1 MQIDNGLTTQIECS
15 CGAVF
20 EPVDIVVDEFGE
32 RWAVCPDCKTKIRLL
47 AKD

>member
-1 MQIDNGLTTQIECS
+1 MQNNIYAVQIECA

-20 EPVDIVVDEFGE
+20 EPDDVVTDEYGE
-32 RWAVCPDCKTKIRLL
+32 RWAVCPECKRKIRLL

>member
-1 MQIDNGLTTQIECS
+1 MFDNIYAVQIECA

-20 EPVDIVVDEFGE
+20 EPVDIVTDEYGE
-32 RWAVCPDCKTKIRLL
+32 HWAVCPDCKRKIRLL